1 MVDIIDQAAEM
12 EEWFRSQALDA
23 AQVAADMMP
32 FTGRCYNCE
41 ELLEHGSFCD
51 TDCRDDY
58 QLREKQVKQRIG
70 A

>member
-1 MVDIIDQAAEM
+1 MVDVIDQAAEL

-23 AQVAADMMP
+23 RQVAADAMP

-41 ELLEHGSFCD
+41 ETLTIGSFCN

-58 QLREKQVKQRIG
+58 SLREKQVKQRIY

>member
-1 MVDIIDQAAEM
+1 MTDVIDRACEA

-23 AQVAADMMP
+23 RQVAADMMP

-41 ELLEHGSFCD
+41 AQLTVGSFCD

-58 QLREKQVKQRIG
+58 ELREKQKAQHG
-70 A
+70 PN